1 MSKFLET
8 PELVEMLLPFLNA
21 ENTLAFAESGVINIK
36 TLQGTLAWRKLIRR
50 TIPSDKNPFFNVFVE
65 IHNRADE
72 VAPLIEILM
81 MMQDCKSSELDL
93 LNLICERFPPTVA
106 EGEEEE
112 VEAVTLLSNS
122 SSQTKTVSPLGFF
135 LLEEVESVLGSLEYQ
150 VEQIKIDYLRAG
162 KFAQDDYLLP
172 TLSSLSSR
180 VTRQDEKVK
189 LIEFKMIDVSLD
201 MDMDEFLNVVENCE
215 KVKLDEVRLDWMDPI
230 GWTKLRRA
238 LSCDHVSLSCFN
250 PSRDGLLGRG
260 LGKPVRAGP
269 AKRDDLRV
277 MWDLTEDHRDVWF
290 WIGNTQVE
298 TSFFKEGAA
307 PPGPN
312 VGEAGWERLEELL
325 DMRDEGLEEWFLL
338 NQDTDGESTGDEA
351 EEGIGAEQD
360 EEEDRG

>member
-36 TLQGTLAWRKLIRR
+36 TLQGTLAWKKLVRR
-50 TIPSDKNPFFNVFVE
+50 TIPSNKNPVYNNSRD
-65 IHNRADE
+65 IQNRYNE

-112 VEAVTLLSNS
+112 VESVTLLSNS

-150 VEQIKIDYLRAG
+150 VEQIKIDYSTAG
-162 KFAQDDYLLP
+162 KFKQDDYLLP
-172 TLSSLSSR
+172 TLSSR

-189 LIEFKMIDVSLD
+189 LIEFKTIDVHLD
-201 MDMDEFLNVVENCE
+201 MDMEVFLNVVENCE
-215 KVKLDEVRLDWMDPI
+215 RVKLDEVELEDWLDPI
-230 GWTKLRRA
+230 GWTKLRRV
-238 LSCDHVSLSCFN
+238 LSCDHVSLSCLN

-260 LGKPVRAGP
+260 SGKPEGAGP
-269 AKRDDLRV
+269 ANRGDLRV
-277 MWDLTEDHRDVWF
+277 IWDLTEDHWDVWF
-290 WIGNTQVE
+290 WAGE
-298 TSFFKEGAA
+298 TLASIPFFKEGVA

-312 VGEAGWERLEELL
+312 VGEVGWERLEELL
-325 DMRDEGLEEWFLL
+325 DTRDEDLEEWLEDI
-338 NQDTDGESTGDEA
+338 QEDIGVKSTDDEA
-351 EEGIGAEQD
+351 EEGIVAEQND
-360 EEEDRG
+360 EEEGN